1 MIVQSGTVKAG
12 LLEQFPSI
20 YFSFSSLSLITL
32 NAFSSKVEMN
42 ATLPSP
48 LWILSV
54 HAKDD
59 FLNLSAFFFF
69 FFFLLPLYFFSLS
82 LCILCVP
89 SPNLPSLYF
98 SCSGRIHYKDMYS
111 LLRVISPPLG
121 LGKKCPHRVAC
132 KVWTKPLKHKL
143 KRNLLA
149 FKRLEWMLLSITLKT
164 NLFLLQLFDFHWFE
178 FFFWVCFKL
187 ISPFNHFFGGGGSV
201 VYAFWHDNENVWDN
215 AEMHT
220 HTHSLV
226 HTHTHTLIP
235 VCEAWGGALHLLL
248 SSDWKLGKITLTCLL
263 WIQDCVN
270 IRL

>member
-1 MIVQSGTVKAG
+1 MPSLPKLRWMWPSLLPCEFWACMLKMIFWIF
-12 LLEQFPSI
+12 LLF
-20 YFSFSSLSLITL
+20 FSFSSFCSLCISFLSL
-32 NAFSSKVEMN
+32 S
-42 ATLPSP
+42 
-48 LWILSV
+48 
-54 HAKDD
+54 
-59 FLNLSAFFFF
+59 
-69 FFFLLPLYFFSLS
+69 
-82 LCILCVP
+82 ILCVP

-178 FFFWVCFKL
+178 FSFWVCFKL

-226 HTHTHTLIP
+226 HTHTHTHWYQC
-235 VCEAWGGALHLLL
+235 VKHEVVHC
-248 SSDWKLGKITLTCLL
+248 TCYCLL
-263 WIQDCVN
+263 TESWGKLHWHVYFEFRIV
-270 IRL
+270 

>member
-42 ATLPSP
+42 VTLPSP

-187 ISPFNHFFGGGGSV
+187 ISPFNHFFGGGGV
-201 VYAFWHDNENVWDN
+201 LLY
-215 AEMHT
+215 MHSDMTMRMFGTMQKCTHTLTLLYTLT
-220 HTHSLV
+220 HTHWYQCVKHEVV
-226 HTHTHTLIP
+226 HCT
-235 VCEAWGGALHLLL
+235 CY
-248 SSDWKLGKITLTCLL
+248 CLL
-263 WIQDCVN
+263 TESWGKLHWHVYFEFRIV
-270 IRL
+270 

>member
-42 ATLPSP
+42 VTLPSP

-187 ISPFNHFFGGGGSV
+187 ISPFNHFFGGGG
-201 VYAFWHDNENVWDN
+201 FCCICILTWQWECLGQCRN
-215 AEMHT
+215 A
-220 HTHSLV
+220 HTHSLSCTHS
-226 HTHTHTLIP
+226 HTHTDTSVWSMRWCTALAIVFWLKAGENYTDMFTLNSGL
-235 VCEAWGGALHLLL
+235 CKH
-248 SSDWKLGKITLTCLL
+248 
-263 WIQDCVN
+263 
-270 IRL
+270 